1 MYVFYIRLYV
11 CMHAYACVCISMACE
26 SAFAVITSIANMR
39 IMRTFIIRP
48 VMLHSCAHFVWH
60 ATCALIHTLNC
71 ENFLNSFASFSLL
84 VRVHVYIFMYICI
97 MYVYVCR
104 LFLPFCTICG
114 RE

>member
-84 VRVHVYIFMYICI
+84 VRVHVYIFMY
-97 MYVYVCR
+97 YVCVCLQAVFAILHNLR
-104 LFLPFCTICG
+104 TRIV
-114 RE
+114 